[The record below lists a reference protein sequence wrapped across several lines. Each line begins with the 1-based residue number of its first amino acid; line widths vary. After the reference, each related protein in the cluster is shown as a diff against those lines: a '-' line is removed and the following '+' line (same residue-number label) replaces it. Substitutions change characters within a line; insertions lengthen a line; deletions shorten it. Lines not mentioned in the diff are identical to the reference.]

1 MRAGVYFASVTLV
14 EVATNRLKSLVIQL
28 QVTIERL

>member
-14 EVATNRLKSLVIQL
+14 EMATNRLQNSVIQL
-28 QVTIERL
+28 QVIIERL